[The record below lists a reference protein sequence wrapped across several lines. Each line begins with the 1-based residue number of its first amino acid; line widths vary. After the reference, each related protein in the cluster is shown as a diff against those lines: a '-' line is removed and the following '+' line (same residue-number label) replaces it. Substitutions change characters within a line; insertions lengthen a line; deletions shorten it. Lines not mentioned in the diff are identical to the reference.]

1 MSAKPATFRQA
12 DLTRTAK
19 AMEAAKIRDYRVEIG
34 PDGTIA
40 VIVGGA
46 ATKPARRNSMDDLL
60 GR

>member
-12 DLTRTAK
+12 DLTRAVK
-19 AMEAAKIRDYRVEIG
+19 AMEAGKIRDYRLEIA

-40 VIVGGA
+40 VIVGSA
-46 ATKPARRNSMDDLL
+46 ATKPARRNSMDELL